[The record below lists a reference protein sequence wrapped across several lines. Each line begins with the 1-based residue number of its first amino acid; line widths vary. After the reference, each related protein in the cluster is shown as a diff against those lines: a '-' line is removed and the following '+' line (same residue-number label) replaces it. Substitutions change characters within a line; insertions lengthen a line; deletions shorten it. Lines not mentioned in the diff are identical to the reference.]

1 MKIHL
6 IVLSTLILTACGS
19 SDNDTQQSATESV
32 AAPVSFDTV
41 QIQGIITQRCASC
54 HSASPTDDVFKVAP
68 SNMVFDTLE
77 QIKRSAPRIRARS
90 VDSET
95 MPFMNKTNMTSE
107 ERTLIGQWI
116 KAGAPIE

>member
-1 MKIHL
+1 MKLHL
-6 IVLSTLILTACGS
+6 IVLSTFILTACGS
-19 SDNDTQQSATESV
+19 SGDDTKESSTQSV
-32 AAPVSFDTV
+32 ATPISFDTA

-54 HSASPTDDVFKVAP
+54 HSATPTDDIFKVAP
-68 SNMVFDTLE
+68 SNIMFDTIE

-90 VDSET
+90 VDSKT

-116 KAGAPIE
+116 NAGAPIE